1 MKAKLIL
8 LITTLMIL
16 SACASSGTP
25 SVKARNDYSNQVYG
39 RISYDYN
46 LSK

>member
-1 MKAKLIL
+1 MTKKLTLLLTTLLIL
-8 LITTLMIL
+8 T
-16 SACASSGTP
+16 ACASSGSP

-39 RISYDYN
+39 RISYDYS